1 MRPASLCVGCGRTF
15 RPTGQ
20 NQKRCQRD
28 CGRRRKPHRLKG
40 ICSDCG
46 QPRRKDGG
54 RCKPC
59 SNKRPRRRTLV
70 LCLRC
75 DQPHWPWR
83 NRVRHA
89 LKFCSGARC
98 VEMGRE
104 RKYRRAGWKGPARRV
119 AAGLQRVP
127 RDQRTCLRCLMSFTP
142 RSARQTCCSTACRWR
157 YESAR
162 RKLRLRGLSPE
173 PISVIVLHRRDGGRC
188 SLCRRHVNLGLKY
201 PHPRSA
207 TIDHIVPITMGGENT
222 YQNAQLAHARC
233 NTAKG
238 NHVCGSQ
245 LRLIG

>member
-89 LKFCSGARC
+89 LKFCSASNC
-98 VEMGRE
+98 MEIGRE
-104 RKYRRAGWKGPARRV
+104 RRR
-119 AAGLQRVP
+119 L
-127 RDQRTCLRCLMSFTP
+127 
-142 RSARQTCCSTACRWR
+142 
-157 YESAR
+157 
-162 RKLRLRGLSPE
+162 LRGLRKRTPLEQVTCLNCLERFTLKKRNGQIFCSKTCQTRYKARKRKLVLRGLNPV
-173 PISVIVLHRRDGGRC
+173 PLSVVVLHRRDAGRC
-188 SLCRRHVNLGLKY
+188 LLCGKRVKLSRKY
-201 PHPRSA
+201 PHPEAA
-207 TIDHIVPITMGGENT
+207 TVDHIVPITMGGSNT
-222 YQNAQLAHARC
+222 YDNAQLAHARC
-233 NTAKG
+233 NKAKG
-238 NHVCGSQ
+238 NRLCGSQ